1 MEDNVEKRSL
11 KVIFSIFTIV
21 QSFIP
26 CSRKAKNKVDHCNA
40 FKHAVWIPLF
50 TDSAEQCLFPHWKCE
65 VVTSGLNQR
74 KCLST
79 AGIESKI
86 TPHIIQADFYRQNWP
101 FLLLDTQLNV
111 ALCQHSVSTVYIIY
125 TYSLSLVS
133 ILIFSHP
140 GSGMIK

>member
-1 MEDNVEKRSL
+1 MWKKTIYNM
-11 KVIFSIFTIV
+11 IFSIFTIV
-21 QSFIP
+21 QYFIP
-26 CSRKAKNKVDHCNA
+26 CSRKSKNKVDHSNA
-40 FKHAVWIPLF
+40 LKDAVWIHSF
-50 TDSAEQCLFPHWKCE
+50 TDSAEQCLSPLVSVK

-125 TYSLSLVS
+125 PHSL
-133 ILIFSHP
+133 
-140 GSGMIK
+140 M